1 MKYIYPEELT
11 ILKEKPYSFEV
22 VIDSNTESEE
32 RNFLRMKIHFDLQN
46 SYPEV
51 PPYYRLKNL
60 SPDYMD
66 NKFIDHCENLL
77 RIKGEDLIGEM
88 MIFEMCDLVKELM
101 ARINEEVLS
110 KIDIYAAENT
120 VENSLKTT

>member
-1 MKYIYPEELT
+1 
-11 ILKEKPYSFEV
+11 
-22 VIDSNTESEE
+22 
-32 RNFLRMKIHFDLQN
+32 
-46 SYPEV
+46 
-51 PPYYRLKNL
+51 
-60 SPDYMD
+60 MD

>member
-1 MKYIYPEELT
+1 M
-11 ILKEKPYSFEV
+11 
-22 VIDSNTESEE
+22 
-32 RNFLRMKIHFDLQN
+32 
-46 SYPEV
+46 